1 MPHQSSTGQSPLD
14 DPIRSSL
21 TGAHAR
27 FAVWRGRIGRYI
39 PEVTGFVG
47 HPPVLDAQ
55 DWSDLAAL
63 MEPGETVALRGDGI
77 DPPAGWIVTDTIGLL
92 QYDGSALDVAPEP
105 AAQVLTTADVP
116 EMIELVQRTK
126 PGPFGPRTIEMGTYI
141 GVREG
146 GALIAMAG
154 ERMHP
159 TGWTEISAVCTDPA
173 FRGQGLASRLMRAVG
188 HGIRERG
195 EVPFLHTST
204 TNTRA
209 IALYDTLGFVLR
221 HKTTLT
227 IVKVA

>member
-1 MPHQSSTGQSPLD
+1 MVNCVDTEPLD

-47 HPPVLDAQ
+47 HPPTLDEQ
-55 DWSDLAAL
+55 DWADLAAL
-63 MEPGETVALRGDGI
+63 TGPGETMALRGDHI
-77 DPPAGWIVTDTIGLL
+77 TAPDDWIVHDVIGLL
-92 QYDGSALDVAPEP
+92 QYDGSALEVAPEP
-105 AAQVLTTADVP
+105 RAEVMTTADVP
-116 EMIELVQRTK
+116 EMIDLVRRTE
-126 PGPFGPRTIEMGTYI
+126 PGPFGERTIEMGTYL

-146 GALIAMAG
+146 GRLIAMAG

-159 TGWTEISAVCTDPA
+159 TGWTEISAVCTDPE
-173 FRGQGLASRLMRAVG
+173 FRGQGLGSRMIRAVA

-195 EVPFLHTST
+195 ELPFLHTST

-209 IALYDTLGFVLR
+209 IRLYDTLGFVLR
-221 HKTTLT
+221 QQTRLT
-227 IVKVA
+227 IVEAPR